1 MKSVIQAVSDRLTTF
16 GFAFDDLTENEI
28 EYAVNRAKQ
37 SIEAEINS
45 SDIPEGLFYVWVDMA
60 VGYLIS
66 DRKAVGKLGD
76 SLDLTAPAKSITEGD
91 LSVTLAG
98 LSDGVLTA
106 EARLDKLI
114 TTLTKPSQSV
124 FARYRRLVW

>member
-1 MKSVIQAVSDRLTTF
+1 MESVIQSVSDRLTTF

-28 EYAVNRAKQ
+28 EFAVNRAKQ

-45 SDIPEGLFYVWVDMA
+45 ADIPEGLSYVWVDMA
-60 VGYLIS
+60 VGYLLS

-76 SLDLTAPAKSITEGD
+76 NLDLDAPAKSITEGD
-91 LSVTLAG
+91 VSVTFAG
-98 LSDGVLTA
+98 QSDGVLTA

-114 TTLTKPSQSV
+114 TTLTEPSQSV